1 MTLPLALLWLCRLRS
16 LPWAGVAGTARSELR
31 AGLLLGTD
39 PHSPPAVPSPSLSP
53 GGTRSLPVPAG
64 SPAPGR
70 QPGSHLRLVPPPGA
84 VPSHALA
91 WQAAGGGVGS
101 KPPWEPAVQVDP
113 WDGGVRNLPSLSCPQ
128 LTWPI
133 PRSQALGVEAGPACP
148 QAPGLDGSPETGQ
161 DPQDRLAPQA
171 GVCVPRREW
180 AWCRHHLY
188 TPHGPGEAG

>member
-91 WQAAGGGVGS
+91 WQAAGGGCRLQAAVGTS
-101 KPPWEPAVQVDP
+101 RAGGPLGRGSQEPSQPLLPPTHLAHPTQPGSGGGGWPRPPSGSWTRWEPRDRARP
-113 WDGGVRNLPSLSCPQ
+113 
-128 LTWPI
+128 T
-133 PRSQALGVEAGPACP
+133 RSAG
-148 QAPGLDGSPETGQ
+148 APGWGLCATQ
-161 DPQDRLAPQA
+161 
-171 GVCVPRREW
+171 GVGVV
-180 AWCRHHLY
+180 
-188 TPHGPGEAG
+188 